1 MRGEKTVAELA
12 SIYGV
17 HPTQIKQWKDTLQT
31 GMSDLFTDKR
41 RRHEQSQE
49 ELVEQLYKQVGKKE
63 IENEWL
69 KKRSSSL
76 GSEYSVRELVEGGI
90 ERNGLMLPI
99 SRQAELLGIARRSV

>member
-1 MRGEKTVAELA
+1 MKHGPRKVFPPTLKAKVAFEAMRGEKTVAELA

-17 HPTQIKQWKDTLQT
+17 HPTQIKQWKDILQT

-69 KKRSSSL
+69 KKK
-76 GSEYSVRELVEGGI
+76 I
-90 ERNGLMLPI
+90 EQFGK
-99 SRQAELLGIARRSV
+99 